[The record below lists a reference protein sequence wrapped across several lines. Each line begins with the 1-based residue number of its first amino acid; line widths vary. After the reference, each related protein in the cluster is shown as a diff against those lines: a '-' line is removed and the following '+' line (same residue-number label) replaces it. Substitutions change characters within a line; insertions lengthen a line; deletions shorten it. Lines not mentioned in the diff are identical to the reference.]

1 MDWGNFFKKAGAVVG
16 SVAVRA
22 GASVL
27 MSKGTKA
34 QGRDFVD
41 GVIGG
46 LVFGRRDPLTTDEV
60 FSMAVSYAASSLR
73 GQALV
78 AGVQHARDRTYGGS
92 PMVTLERDF

>member
-22 GASVL
+22 GASGL
-27 MSKGTKA
+27 MRQGPKA

-46 LVFGRRDPLTTDEV
+46 LLLGRKDPLSRAEVAETALDYAISWLGIRAYEGAVDRAIDHESGRR
-60 FSMAVSYAASSLR
+60 
-73 GQALV
+73 
-78 AGVQHARDRTYGGS
+78 
-92 PMVTLERDF
+92 